1 MSLSRAFDL
10 AQWVGQPVN
19 VGDGVVVSALGPP
32 FQSLFK
38 PLVTGSAP
46 GVVVG
51 SSVPAAA
58 AQNQILISG
67 PGPGYAWAL
76 GTNPAAAASVPP
88 ATAQNQLLMSDAS
101 DTWQITT
108 IAAMLG
114 LGGAVTQ
121 SGGGT
126 FAIGASL
133 VFTPMASLTKRI
145 DGGDPTLSQI
155 DNFNLDCGT
164 F

>member
-1 MSLSRAFDL
+1 MSVSRAFDL
-10 AQWVGQPVN
+10 AQFVN
-19 VGDGVVVSALGPP
+19 VPANVNDGVVVAAIGPP
-32 FQSLFK
+32 FTTMFK
-38 PLVTGSAP
+38 PVVTSVNS
-46 GVVVG
+46 GVTVAA
-51 SSVPAAA
+51 SMPAAN

-88 ATAQNQLLMSDAS
+88 ATAQNQLIMSDAS
-101 DTWQITT
+101 DTWQTT
-108 IAAMLG
+108 AIPTILAI
-114 LGGAVTQ
+114 GGAVTQ

-126 FAIGASL
+126 FAVGASL
-133 VFTPMASLTKRI
+133 VFTPMVSLTKRI

-155 DNFNLDCGT
+155 DNFLLDCGQ